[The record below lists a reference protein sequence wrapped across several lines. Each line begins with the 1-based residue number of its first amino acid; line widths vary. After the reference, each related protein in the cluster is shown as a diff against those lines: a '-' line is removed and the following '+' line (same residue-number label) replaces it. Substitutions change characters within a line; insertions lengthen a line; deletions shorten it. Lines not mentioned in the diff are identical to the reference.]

1 MLQRL
6 LDGCTWHG
14 KLLRGIASAPKV
26 AIVLVFFAGL
36 FAVIVV
42 ESALRA
48 KRVPGPKGSTRS

>member
-14 KLLRGIASAPKV
+14 KVLRGIASAPKV
-26 AIVLVFFAGL
+26 AVVLVFFAGT
-36 FAVIVV
+36 FAVVIV

-48 KRVPGPKGSTRS
+48 KRVPGPKGGPRS